1 MVQFQV
7 FFLLPLNT
15 SSTLFKLFLCPRV
28 PVELLDEILLLQ
40 SVSVSYFLYI
50 FIFYHTQ
57 QSTLHRGCRKKLAA
71 GSLRR
76 RALISFSLP
85 FLLQSR
91 GMARQGCWC
100 DACTLLVAGIII

>member
-50 FIFYHTQ
+50 FIFYHTP

-85 FLLQSR
+85 FQGR
-91 GMARQGCWC
+91 AAGVVPARCW
-100 DACTLLVAGIII
+100 LPE